1 MSVRPRRQIRSSRP
15 PPAAAEARSG
25 APAPLC
31 ASCEEMG
38 VFRSRSRVGARRRRP
53 LLPRQSSGPAAS
65 SGCCCSALT
74 SVRSARDG
82 QAPTPPPAR
91 VSSPVADSRRTSGG
105 PRSPA
110 APTMGAVPASPA
122 AGVALARLPPPSARG
137 LAAASLA
144 SRKADPTVQGRLVS
158 REVPSTPESPASSKL
173 VLATPTP
180 TASPVVAAGD
190 GGHVTGPSSDL
201 RAGKLLAA
209 SGAPDALA
217 AGMVQSLWS
226 SLDDDDEDD
235 EDGVELAPQ
244 TPLPTKCS
252 SGVSAEHEAATCV
265 GWQEVRPR
273 HGSHRLASRAPASSP
288 WPIPAWLH
296 GRCCRCLVTGHRAA
310 KCTDPFRCSHCLG
323 NGHRVHE
330 CRNAWRPLSLLDNP
344 TASSLSR
351 LDTINHLHPP
361 SCQAHSNATLSSKAI
376 QCDSWASVVSSSAGS
391 TASAEVALKSVF
403 TAQAELLR
411 SELQG
416 MASLQMVKAIQPLS
430 DVVDSMHG
438 WLLRAGSLLERAE
451 VALGRLSPATA
462 EAPLPPMSPPL
473 PKLVVDF
480 EGDNDVDLY
489 GCFSPRASGFS
500 PRVGSSSTPQV
511 LLDFEGVASVEVVS
525 PVLQIMPELQ
535 MLSGELVSPLS
546 MEQLKL
552 DSPQASKVDL
562 VSSPP
567 PMEPYQASNSLPL
580 DVMESGVLDAVVVPS
595 SVTIGQVMPV
605 SGMTTEPLVLA
616 PTPNSNALF
625 AKEHCDL
632 LASVEVARPGLGR
645 SIACHLTGTPIR
657 DKQKKVG
664 NRKSGAKGKT
674 SLAA

>member
-1 MSVRPRRQIRSSRP
+1 
-15 PPAAAEARSG
+15 
-25 APAPLC
+25 
-31 ASCEEMG
+31 MG
-38 VFRSRSRVGARRRRP
+38 VSRSRSRVGARRHRP
-53 LLPRQSSGPAAS
+53 LLPRQSSGAAAS
-65 SGCCCSALT
+65 SGCCCSAST
-74 SVRSARDG
+74 SVRSACDG

-91 VSSPVADSRRTSGG
+91 VSSPAADSRRTSAG

-110 APTMGAVPASPA
+110 APTMGAVPASLA
-122 AGVALARLPPPSARG
+122 AGVAPARLPPPSACG
-137 LAAASLA
+137 LAATSLA
-144 SRKADPTVQGRLVS
+144 SRKADPTVQGRL
-158 REVPSTPESPASSKL
+158 PASSKL

-209 SGAPDALA
+209 SGASDALA
-217 AGMVQSLWS
+217 VGMVQSLWS
-226 SLDDDDEDD
+226 SLDDDDDD
-235 EDGVELAPQ
+235 EDDKDGVDLAPQ
-244 TPLPTKCS
+244 SPLATKCS

-288 WPIPAWLH
+288 RPIPAWLH
-296 GRCCRCLVTGHRAA
+296 GRCCRCLVTGHHAA
-310 KCTDPFRCSHCLG
+310 KCRDPFRCSHCLG
-323 NGHRVHE
+323 NGHRARE

-351 LDTINHLHPP
+351 LDTIHPS
-361 SCQAHSNATLSSKAI
+361 SCQAHSNATLPSKAI
-376 QCDSWASVVSSSAGS
+376 QRDSWASVVSSSAGS
-391 TASAEVALKSVF
+391 AAS
-403 TAQAELLR
+403 AELLR

-480 EGDNDVDLY
+480 EGGNDVDLY

-511 LLDFEGVASVEVVS
+511 LPDFEGVASVEVVS

-552 DSPQASKVDL
+552 DSPQASEVDL

-567 PMEPYQASNSLPL
+567 PMEPCQASNSLPL
-580 DVMESGVLDAVVVPS
+580 DVMESGVLDAAVVPS

-625 AKEHCDL
+625 AKELYDL

-645 SIACHLTGTPIR
+645 SIACLLTGTPIR

-674 SLAA
+674 SLTA

>member
-1 MSVRPRRQIRSSRP
+1 
-15 PPAAAEARSG
+15 
-25 APAPLC
+25 
-31 ASCEEMG
+31 MG
-38 VFRSRSRVGARRRRP
+38 ISRSRSRVGARRRRP
-53 LLPRQSSGPAAS
+53 LLPRQSSGAAAS
-65 SGCCCSALT
+65 SGCCCSAST

-91 VSSPVADSRRTSGG
+91 VSSPAADSRRTSGG

-122 AGVALARLPPPSARG
+122 AGVAPAHLPPPSARG

-144 SRKADPTVQGRLVS
+144 SRKADPTMQGRLVS

-190 GGHVTGPSSDL
+190 SGHVTGPSSDL

-209 SGAPDALA
+209 SGASDALA

-226 SLDDDDEDD
+226 SLDDDDDDKDD

-244 TPLPTKCS
+244 SPLPTKCS
-252 SGVSAEHEAATCV
+252 SGVSTEHEAATCV

-288 WPIPAWLH
+288 RPIPAWLH
-296 GRCCRCLVTGHRAA
+296 GRCCRCLVSGHRAA
-310 KCTDPFRCSHCLG
+310 KCRDPFRCSHCLG
-323 NGHRVHE
+323 NGHRARE

-351 LDTINHLHPP
+351 LDSIHHLHPS
-361 SCQAHSNATLSSKAI
+361 SCQAHSNAMLPSKAI
-376 QCDSWASVVSSSAGS
+376 QRDSWASVVSSTAGS
-391 TASAEVALKSVF
+391 AASADVALQSVF

-500 PRVGSSSTPQV
+500 PRVGSSLTPQV
-511 LLDFEGVASVEVVS
+511 LPDFEGVASVEVVS

-552 DSPQASKVDL
+552 DSPQASEVDL

-567 PMEPYQASNSLPL
+567 PMETCQASNSLPL
-580 DVMESGVLDAVVVPS
+580 DVMESGVLDAAVVPS
-595 SVTIGQVMPV
+595 SMIIGQVMPV

-616 PTPNSNALF
+616 PTPDSNALF
-625 AKEHCDL
+625 AKELCDL

-645 SIACHLTGTPIR
+645 SIACLLTGTPIR